1 MGLLDKIVKSMA
13 NGGIERVLVI
23 DDAFD
28 PPVLDGALAAEL
40 SGFLDGAAAM
50 EIAAAAG
57 VYATDRVTIEMLR
70 STM

>member
-1 MGLLDKIVKSMA
+1 MLCRK
-13 NGGIERVLVI
+13 
-23 DDAFD
+23 
-28 PPVLDGALAAEL
+28 
-40 SGFLDGAAAM
+40 AM